1 MRFDEATIM
10 NARLRMLVLFAAMCV
25 SPVSA
30 IAQHVSAVANPDL
43 HLPSTRIVAGKVTTL
58 RGDPVAGARVELT
71 PTLGSGGFRTLVT
84 NLQGEF
90 QTEYNLNFENISDV
104 GIELKVT
111 KQGFLKAHSIVDY
124 GASTMIWLIHVTLRE
139 AEKNSELL
147 PQADLISGLVP
158 RLKKLRASD
167 GLSAAGEKD
176 YERGVAEFLDRDR
189 PDQAVPFF
197 AKVTRRDASCM
208 PCRTMLAL
216 AELDSGDWDGAYRN
230 LVEVSN
236 KMLADRSLGRPEP
249 FLALGVMESWR
260 HEPKSAAGYFVETLK
275 YAPQDPL
282 ALQELGRSQLLVQN
296 WGPAD
301 EYLSKAIAV
310 GAKPEARLL
319 RVQALLGADQFQ
331 AADTEMARYL
341 DGRNVKKMP
350 VQVRQLWVQIEN
362 RKKVE
367 AAYLSPKW
375 NGKQAI
381 DYLHHP
387 PLDLRGL
394 EPATDQR
401 QLDSILSAV
410 GKTVA
415 EFFAN
420 LPNTSSLEEIH
431 QERLSRKQK
440 VGTRLDQKF
449 RYLCFTPAEA
459 WGPGFDEYRSDEGGR
474 RASPQGLQD
483 GFMLTSG
490 FASASLVFHPTYQPQ
505 ADFRYLG
512 RQKVNGRDAYV
523 IAFAQ
528 QPAKARLNG
537 AFNSGKISMTTFS
550 QGLAWVDPESYEIIR
565 LRTDLLTP
573 LSEVKLERATTEIAF
588 GKVHFRGIDKGFM
601 VPRQV
606 TVEVDWN
613 GKHLR
618 NQHRYSEF
626 KLFKVEAT
634 EKVGKPKELGRTF

>member
-10 NARLRMLVLFAAMCV
+10 NARLRMVVLFAAMCV

-260 HEPKSAAGYFVETLK
+260 HEPKSAAGYFVEALK

-282 ALQELGRSQLLVQN
+282 ALQELGRS
-296 WGPAD
+296 
-301 EYLSKAIAV
+301 
-310 GAKPEARLL
+310 
-319 RVQALLGADQFQ
+319 
-331 AADTEMARYL
+331 
-341 DGRNVKKMP
+341 
-350 VQVRQLWVQIEN
+350 
-362 RKKVE
+362 
-367 AAYLSPKW
+367 
-375 NGKQAI
+375 
-381 DYLHHP
+381 
-387 PLDLRGL
+387 
-394 EPATDQR
+394 
-401 QLDSILSAV
+401 
-410 GKTVA
+410 
-415 EFFAN
+415 
-420 LPNTSSLEEIH
+420 
-431 QERLSRKQK
+431 
-440 VGTRLDQKF
+440 
-449 RYLCFTPAEA
+449 
-459 WGPGFDEYRSDEGGR
+459 
-474 RASPQGLQD
+474 
-483 GFMLTSG
+483 
-490 FASASLVFHPTYQPQ
+490 
-505 ADFRYLG
+505 
-512 RQKVNGRDAYV
+512 
-523 IAFAQ
+523 
-528 QPAKARLNG
+528 
-537 AFNSGKISMTTFS
+537 
-550 QGLAWVDPESYEIIR
+550 
-565 LRTDLLTP
+565 
-573 LSEVKLERATTEIAF
+573 
-588 GKVHFRGIDKGFM
+588 
-601 VPRQV
+601 
-606 TVEVDWN
+606 
-613 GKHLR
+613 
-618 NQHRYSEF
+618 
-626 KLFKVEAT
+626 
-634 EKVGKPKELGRTF
+634 